1 MSAFRKSKTRH
12 AMSPNANTSVFNPC
26 ESVAKKVFRPG
37 VGQDEKPQGGQ
48 TDTLFLIPCIPFIL
62 AKKMIGQDEVDEG
75 DEKQKTKSCSATD
88 GH

>member
-1 MSAFRKSKTRH
+1 MSLPVPT
-12 AMSPNANTSVFNPC
+12 PVFLIRVNPC
-26 ESVAKKVFRPG
+26 ESVAKKVFQPG